1 MERHITA
8 TEANQRFSE
17 MLRDVQG
24 GESFVVT
31 SRGKPVAKLVPIDEA
46 TALADQSKKISDFLD
61 YVETLPITDAG
72 PWKREDLYDR

>member
-1 MERHITA
+1 MERLITA

-17 MLRDVQG
+17 MLRDVQS

-46 TALADQSKKISDFLD
+46 AMIAEQSKKIGALLE
-61 YVETLPITDAG
+61 YVETLPRMNAG
-72 PWKREDLYDR
+72 PWEREDLYD

>member
-1 MERHITA
+1 MERRITA

-31 SRGKPVAKLVPIDEA
+31 SRGKPVAKLVPIEPDHHEHR
-46 TALADQSKKISDFLD
+46 QNVQEFLE
-61 YVETLPITDAG
+61 YVRTLPIRTVGD
-72 PWKREDLYDR
+72 WQRDDLYER